1 MPHAEVHRDT
11 FAHLRR
17 TVTRVEHVV
26 QLAEQATVIP
36 NPNRNLQLA
45 ALLVVQAINK
55 RYDLLSPVGRCVHRG
70 FLKDISKR

>member
-55 RYDLLSPVGRCVHRG
+55 
-70 FLKDISKR
+70 

>member
-1 MPHAEVHRDT
+1 MPHAKVHRDT
-11 FAHLRR
+11 FAYLRR

-26 QLAEQATVIP
+26 QLAEQATVIL

-55 RYDLLSPVGRCVHRG
+55 RYDLLSSVGRGFHRG